1 MLKKKKDYEVGYRK
15 PPRAT
20 QFKAGQSGN
29 PKGRPKGTR
38 NLATDLHEE
47 LNEKITVREGTA
59 TRAISKQRAIVKSMM
74 NAALKGDMRAV
85 AQITALTERYMEKV
99 ERETAEQILDAEDE
113 AILARFQVRR
123 RRGDGD

>member
-1 MLKKKKDYEVGYRK
+1 MLKRRDYEVGYGK
-15 PPRAT
+15 PPQAT
-20 QFKAGQSGN
+20 RFKAGKSGN
-29 PKGRPKGTR
+29 PQGRPKGTR

-59 TRAISKQRAIVKSMM
+59 TRAISKQRAMVKSMM

-85 AQITALTERYMEKV
+85 AQITALMDRYMDKV
-99 ERETAEQILDAEDE
+99 EREKVEQTLGAEDE
-113 AILARFQVRR
+113 AILARFQARR